1 MEIKVHVRERN
12 ARDAVEPE
20 TGRRLDFKQQYTVY
34 VVTVLH
40 VLVVDADEELQDNV
54 DLHPGALIETQI
66 IQISAGRA
74 YQWYTK

>member
-1 MEIKVHVRERN
+1 M
-12 ARDAVEPE
+12 
-20 TGRRLDFKQQYTVY
+20 Y